1 MQLNKNVPLYRGFT
15 INFVGRCSHLKH
27 VCFQFLPRSYEDNPE
42 EAMKQCQILLEE
54 PDIETAVR
62 IGDVYGIMIEHLAR
76 EQNYSKVSN

>member
-1 MQLNKNVPLYRGFT
+1 MQLNKNVRLYRGFT
-15 INFVGRCSHLKH
+15 TDFVGRCSHLKH